1 MNGSFFPL
9 VPLIWFDPDSRCS
22 RAISYT
28 RRRKCI
34 RMIVTITRAT
44 ADAEVGMNVWF
55 PKSNIVYNCTD
66 SVRAHT
72 GTVSQD
78 TSTLYFGCAY
88 LSPIYCTM
96 QCSQSQH
103 CEQSPYTKP
112 HTCRER
118 VSLFVSLFFS
128 GISEPEEVSH
138 GRPSVRTVPR
148 RIQVL

>member
-55 PKSNIVYNCTD
+55 PKSNIVYNCAD
-66 SVRAHT
+66 SAQGTHWHCLAGYVYTLLWLRLSFTYLLYNTMLTLTALRAKPLHST
-72 GTVSQD
+72 THMQKERESLSLSHSSSQV
-78 TSTLYFGCAY
+78 F
-88 LSPIYCTM
+88 LSL
-96 QCSQSQH
+96 
-103 CEQSPYTKP
+103 KR
-112 HTCRER
+112 CRM
-118 VSLFVSLFFS
+118 VGL
-128 GISEPEEVSH
+128 P
-138 GRPSVRTVPR
+138 
-148 RIQVL
+148 